1 MPTNLKPTDGV
12 VSFDIL
18 INGAK
23 IKDEVEVYEISLQM
37 EINRISSAIVVIGDG
52 GPAIGLGNDPFSNSE
67 GNDFIPGNEIT
78 ISLGYDSKTTDVFK
92 GIITAQ
98 NLTVKSDKSQLTITC
113 KDKAVKMTKG
123 RFNSIFQDKKD
134 SDAISS
140 IAGLHGLSATVD
152 ATTVQ
157 HPALAQY
164 NCSDWD
170 FVVTRAEL
178 SNMIVLTD
186 SNSLVVKKIN
196 FSDTA
201 NFEINA
207 TQVVI
212 DIDLSLDSE
221 NVASDYELTS
231 WDDKTQQATV
241 SSVSIS
247 SDLSLGNIAAS
258 KLSQA
263 IHSGNINRFSS
274 ARLTTD
280 ELKLWGDSLAS
291 KAVLSKIQ
299 GKITIPGVSGIKAGD
314 IVVLS
319 GFSARFNG
327 NAYITKVGHSV
338 QDGNWLT
345 TLYVGKYPQWHAAL
359 PEVADQ
365 NASGLLPP
373 VNGSQIATVKK
384 IDQDPDGSY
393 RVQIILPAFTGT
405 GQDNGIWA
413 RIVFPYASA
422 DAGFFFFPE
431 IGDEVLVTFI
441 NDDPRYPIITGALYS
456 TKNKPKETPDAKNQF
471 KSIYTKSGI
480 NIRFDDED
488 KILTI
493 KTPGGH
499 SFTMDDKN
507 KNIIVEDLN
516 KNKLTMSDAG
526 ISMESPKDIKLNA
539 KGNVDITAT
548 SNISLNA
555 TGDTKVDGMNVALT
569 AKTGLTAKGNA
580 TAEISASG
588 QTTVKGGIVMI
599 N

>member
-1 MPTNLKPTDGV
+1 MATNLKTDDGV

-18 INGAK
+18 INGSK
-23 IKDEVEVYEISLQM
+23 IKDEVEVVEISLQM
-37 EINRISSAIVVIGDG
+37 EVNRISSATVVIVDG
-52 GPAIGLGNDPFSNSE
+52 GPAIGVGNDPFSNSE
-67 GNDFIPGNEIT
+67 GNDFIPGNEIS
-78 ISLGYDSKTTDVFK
+78 ISLGYDGKNTAVFK

-98 NLTVKSDKSQLTITC
+98 NLTVKSGRSQLTITC

-123 RFNSIFQDKKD
+123 RFNSIFQDQKD
-134 SDAISS
+134 SDAINS

-152 ATTVQ
+152 ATTIQ
-157 HPALAQY
+157 YAALTQY

-170 FVVTRAEL
+170 FVVIRAEL

-207 TQVVI
+207 TQIVI

-221 NVASDYELTS
+221 NVAYNYQLTS
-231 WDDKTQQATV
+231 WDDKQQSATLSNV
-241 SSVSIS
+241 NITSDSSM
-247 SDLSLGNIAAS
+247 GNISAQ
-258 KLSQA
+258 KLSDTIYNKA
-263 IHSGNINRFSS
+263 INRFSS
-274 ARLTTD
+274 APLTAD

-314 IVVLS
+314 VVVLS

-327 NAYITKVGHSV
+327 NAYITKVSHSI

-345 TLYVGKYPQWHAAL
+345 TLYVGKFPQWHATL
-359 PEVADQ
+359 PDIADQ
-365 NASGLLPP
+365 SASGLLPP

-384 IDQDPDGSY
+384 IDEDPDGSC
-393 RVQIILPAFTGT
+393 RVLITLPAYTGT
-405 GQDNGIWA
+405 GQENGIWA

-422 DAGFFFFPE
+422 NAGFFFFPE
-431 IGDEVLVTFI
+431 VNDEVLVTFL
-441 NDDPRYPIITGALYS
+441 NNDPRYPAITGALYS
-456 TKNKPKETPDAKNQF
+456 AKNKPKETPDEKNQF
-471 KSIYTKSGI
+471 KSIFTKSGI
-480 NIRFDDED
+480 NLRFDDED
-488 KILTI
+488 KIFTI

-516 KNKLTMSDAG
+516 NNKLTMSDAG

-548 SNISLNA
+548 SNITLNA
-555 TGDTKVDGMNVALT
+555 TGDAKVDGMNVALS
-569 AKTGLTAKGNA
+569 AQTGLTAKGNA